1 MKIKTVPATKL
12 TSLLCT
18 AVVGALLMLSD
29 RASAVSIRDPH
40 ELGPVQFGS
49 PSRYSDGSSYVTHL
63 IGMALGSDERVTGQ
77 YFRSG
82 NLMGHA
88 MQPDHV
94 NAWNAGGAGGRSVEV
109 ITAPVIGGVPGSGT
123 GVPDGGI
130 TAMLLGTALGALG
143 IARRYI
149 RT

>member
-12 TSLLCT
+12 ASLLCT
-18 AVVGALLMLSD
+18 AVVSALLMFSD

-40 ELGPVQFGS
+40 ELGLVQFGT
-49 PSRYSDGSSYVTHL
+49 PSRYSDGSAYVNHL
-63 IGMALGSDERVTGQ
+63 SGMALRSDERANGQ
-77 YFRSG
+77 YFRSD
-82 NLMGHA
+82 NSRPRAVLT
-88 MQPDHV
+88 DHM
-94 NAWNAGGAGGRSVEV
+94 NAGSAGGRIEM
-109 ITAPVIGGVPGSGT
+109 ITAPTLGGVPGRGT

-149 RT
+149 MN